1 MLSGCF
7 RPLLLLLILISGFAA
22 EVEHREAKVILAGRV
37 ITTLRAVVAGYPP
50 EERAEIVHQRLLS
63 LADANGPGVVAS
75 TTVADGLLLTVDGTN
90 ALLLVPEDAD
100 RLFGES
106 LAATG
111 ELARLALTEALAE
124 QRKPLAG
131 DSLLMAWLA
140 VAGITL
146 AWLAAL
152 AALFWIV
159 RQAQRVVIVT
169 GRLVTER
176 IGQRELSSFIR
187 DQCGHFIRVSALL
200 GAWVAGLLA
209 TYVWLSAVL
218 LRFRQTQALGEEL
231 SGSLGGWVSRFL
243 AQVISALP
251 NLGVVVVIVLIT
263 STLAHLIRLFFTRIE
278 NRRLQLGWLN
288 HDTAVPTRRLVTL
301 TIWLFALAMA
311 YPYLPGSG
319 SEAFKGV
326 SVLVGIMVSLGA
338 SGLVGQAASGFIVTY
353 LGVIRAGDYVKVGDT
368 EGEVL
373 SIGIFSTRIITV
385 FKEAVSVPNVLIL
398 SQQLLNYSQFPGQQ
412 GVVVRTKV
420 AIGYTVPWRQLHA
433 LLMEAARRCADL
445 RHDPAPYVLQRNLAD
460 FYAEYELCAHL
471 TTPRK
476 RIPVLAE
483 LHQHIQ
489 DLCHEQGIQ
498 IMSPH
503 YLGDPAQPAL
513 ATPTAWAASLA
524 LASNPAKPGQGG

>member
-1 MLSGCF
+1 MLSGCC
-7 RPLLLLLILISGFAA
+7 RPLILLLILVASSAA
-22 EVEHREAKVILAGRV
+22 EVEHREVKVTLAGRA
-37 ITTLRAVVAGYPP
+37 IATLRAEVAGYAP
-50 EERAEIVHQRLLS
+50 EERAEIVRQRLL
-63 LADANGPGVVAS
+63 AIVATKGPGVVVS
-75 TTVADGLLLTVDGTN
+75 TVVADGVLLTVDGTK

-106 LAATG
+106 LATTG
-111 ELARLALTEALAE
+111 EQARLALSEALAE
-124 QRKPLAG
+124 QRRPLAG
-131 DSLLMAWLA
+131 DSLLLAWLA
-140 VAGITL
+140 VTGITI

-152 AALFWIV
+152 AALVWIV
-159 RQAQRVVIVT
+159 RQAQRVVLAT

-176 IGQRELSSFIR
+176 IGQRELSAFIR
-187 DQCGHFIRVSALL
+187 DQCGHFIRVAAML

-231 SGSLGGWVSRFL
+231 SGSLGGWASRFL

-251 NLGVVVVIVLIT
+251 NLGVVVVIILIT
-263 STLAHLIRLFFTRIE
+263 STLAHLIRLFFARIE
-278 NRRLQLGWLN
+278 NRRLHLGWLN
-288 HDTAVPTRRLVTL
+288 HDTALPTRRLTTL

-353 LGVIRAGDYVKVGDT
+353 LGVIRAGDYVKVGET
-368 EGEVL
+368 EGEVA

-412 GVVVRTKV
+412 GVVVRTKLT
-420 AIGYTVPWRQLHA
+420 IGYTVPWRQLHA
-433 LLMEAARRCADL
+433 LLIAAASRCPDL
-445 RHDPAPYVLQRNLAD
+445 RTEPAPYVLQRNLAD
-460 FYAEYELCAHL
+460 FYVEYELCAHL
-471 TTPRK
+471 STPRR

-503 YLGDPAQPAL
+503 YLSDPAQPAL
-513 ATPTAWAASLA
+513 ASASAWAASLA
-524 LASNPAKPGQGG
+524 LTSAPKPR

>member
-1 MLSGCF
+1 MLRDAS
-7 RPLLLLLILISGFAA
+7 RILVLALLVVAGFAA
-22 EVEHREAKVILAGRV
+22 EVEHREAKVALAGRA
-37 ITTLRAVVAGYPP
+37 IATLRAVVAGYAP
-50 EERAEIVHQRLLS
+50 EERAEIVHQRLL
-63 LADANGPGVVAS
+63 AIAEANGPGVVACS
-75 TTVADGLLLTVDGTN
+75 TVADGLLLTVDGTN
-90 ALLLVPEDAD
+90 ALLLVPDDAD

-106 LAATG
+106 LAAAG
-111 ELARLALTEALAE
+111 EQARLALTEALVE

-131 DSLLMAWLA
+131 DSLLLAWLA

-152 AALFWIV
+152 TALVWIV
-159 RQAQRVVIVT
+159 RQAQRVVLAT

-187 DQCGHFIRVSALL
+187 DQCGHFIRVAALL

-231 SGSLGGWVSRFL
+231 RGSLGDWASRFL

-251 NLGVVVVIVLIT
+251 NLGVVVVIILIT
-263 STLAHLIRLFFTRIE
+263 STLAHLIHLFFARIE
-278 NRRLQLGWLN
+278 NRRLHLGWLN
-288 HDTAVPTRRLVTL
+288 HDTALPTRRLTTL

-326 SVLVGIMVSLGA
+326 SVLVGVMVSLGA

-353 LGVIRAGDYVKVGDT
+353 LGVIRAGDYVKVGET
-368 EGEVL
+368 EGEVAT
-373 SIGIFSTRIITV
+373 IGIFSTRIITV
-385 FKEAVSVPNVLIL
+385 FKEAVSVPNVLIM
-398 SQQLLNYSQFPGQQ
+398 SQQLLNYSQFPGQE
-412 GVVVRTKV
+412 GVVVRTRV
-420 AIGYTVPWRQLHA
+420 TIGYTVPWRQLHA
-433 LLMEAARRCADL
+433 LLIEAARRCPDL
-445 RHDPAPYVLQRNLAD
+445 RAEPAPYILQRSLAD
-460 FYAEYELCAHL
+460 FYVEYELCAHL
-471 TTPRK
+471 ISPRR

-513 ATPTAWAASLA
+513 ASPTAWAASLT
-524 LASNPAKPGQGG
+524 LAQAKKG